1 MDLASMR
8 EQYTRAGL
16 QKEELAPNPINQ
28 FELWFKQAMEGE
40 LFEPNAMSLATVSPD
55 GAPSQRTVL
64 LKYFDNNGFVFFTNY
79 ESQKARDIAGNP
91 QVSLLFTWL
100 PLERQV
106 RIQGTASKIS
116 TSESLKYFMSRPRG
130 SQLGAW
136 VSQQSSIINS
146 RQLLLTKFDELK
158 RKFMN
163 QEVPLPSFWGGYRI
177 QPSYFEFW
185 QGRQHRL
192 HDRFAYKL
200 NQEEWSIEQLA
211 P

>member
-1 MDLASMR
+1 
-8 EQYTRAGL
+8 
-16 QKEELAPNPINQ
+16 
-28 FELWFKQAMEGE
+28 
-40 LFEPNAMSLATVSPD
+40 
-55 GAPSQRTVL
+55 
-64 LKYFDNNGFVFFTNY
+64 
-79 ESQKARDIAGNP
+79 
-91 QVSLLFTWL
+91 
-100 PLERQV
+100 
-106 RIQGTASKIS
+106 
-116 TSESLKYFMSRPRG
+116 MSRPRG